1 MPQLAAHIAGGQ
13 RPAAPP
19 IPPERTA
26 HEVNFT
32 IEGTEIQYVEVE
44 LDLGE
49 SAVAEAGAMMY
60 MTGGIGMETVFRDAG
75 HKQQS
80 GVMDKLLGAGKRLLT
95 GKSLFMTVFTNNG
108 AGKEQVA
115 FAAPFT
121 EKILAMDLSELNGE
135 FICQKDAFLCAG
147 KAVSIG
153 IAFQKKS
160 GSDSSEARDSS
171 CNGSRVMGCRS
182 CTPETPSTSWI

>member
-19 IPPERTA
+19 LPPERTA

-60 MTGGIGMETVFRDAG
+60 MTGSIGMETVFRDAG

-80 GVMDKLLGAGKRLLT
+80 GVMD
-95 GKSLFMTVFTNNG
+95 
-108 AGKEQVA
+108 
-115 FAAPFT
+115 
-121 EKILAMDLSELNGE
+121 
-135 FICQKDAFLCAG
+135 
-147 KAVSIG
+147 
-153 IAFQKKS
+153 
-160 GSDSSEARDSS
+160 
-171 CNGSRVMGCRS
+171 
-182 CTPETPSTSWI
+182 